1 MEINQQQVA
10 GWLRALLAAGGPLAA
25 LVLSK
30 TGMSQ
35 DDWMLYT
42 EVALVVIPPLVVA
55 VWGWY
60 SSRKATQ
67 IKAVEKMPEIAT
79 VVVKDEARG
88 AVGKLAAS
96 PNEHNIVTE
105 TQNEKDAK
113 KGTKA

>member
-10 GWLRALLAAGGPLAA
+10 GWLRALLAAGGPFAA

-30 TGMSQ
+30 TGISQ
-35 DDWMLYT
+35 SDWVLYT
-42 EVALVVIPPLVVA
+42 ELALVIIPPAAVA

-67 IKAVEKMPEIAT
+67 VKLVEKMPEVAT
-79 VVVKDEARG
+79 IVIKDEARG
-88 AVGKLAAS
+88 AVGELAAS

-105 TQNEKDAK
+105 TQNEADAK
-113 KGTKA
+113 EGTKV